1 MYTIHVIAWAFA
13 TVLLGAFFVFSAFG
27 WPGEFVGAGGM
38 FCEALSASWIKQP
51 ANTWSNLGFVA
62 AGLWM
67 ASQAS
72 AGLRVEMSAGN
83 LFTRSRSMPIAY
95 AALVISIGP
104 GSMALHGSGHAWG
117 HTVDV
122 LAMLIYIMFPIAW
135 SATRLFG
142 GDQRLFWRIYLPL
155 TVALAVPHTFGILPF
170 SGIALYAVLIPT
182 ALALEAAL
190 HLRRPVCTRRRRFML
205 GAAGCFAIA
214 LLFWGLSLSDAPLCD
229 PASLLQGHA
238 AWHLLCAAATV
249 FVFLA
254 YAKERHQEF
263 SR

>member
-1 MYTIHVIAWAFA
+1 MQTIHVIPWAFA
-13 TVLLGAFFVFSAFG
+13 TVLLGAFFVFAALG
-27 WPGEFVGAGGM
+27 WPGEFVGAGSM

-51 ANTWSNLGFVA
+51 ANTWSNLGFVV

-67 ASQAS
+67 ASYAS
-72 AGLRVEMSAGN
+72 AGLQGKLSAGN
-83 LFTRSRSMPIAY
+83 LFTRSRSMPVAY
-95 AALVISIGP
+95 AALVIFIGP

-142 GDQRLFWRIYLPL
+142 GAERLFWRIYLPL
-155 TVALAVPHTFGILPF
+155 TVALAVPHAFGILPL

-182 ALALEAAL
+182 ALALEASL
-190 HLRRPVCTRRRRFML
+190 HLRRPICNRRLGFML

-229 PASLLQGHA
+229 PASLVQGHA
-238 AWHLLCAAATV
+238 VWHLLCAAATV
-249 FVFLA
+249 LVFLA
-254 YAKERHQEF
+254 YAKERQLEQ
-263 SR
+263 RV